1 MTLSSRMR
9 LVFGQNDAS
18 VYRAVTSRS
27 FRWRRLAEPVCST
40 QDSGQSP
47 CNAEER
53 RPCAKER
60 NRSRSSLRQGPQR

>member
-1 MTLSSRMR
+1 
-9 LVFGQNDAS
+9 
-18 VYRAVTSRS
+18 VTSRS